1 MPSTAQVGFVG
12 LGTMGSHLAGHL
24 HKFSQERHGRPAL
37 VWNRSPE
44 KAVRHAEVHGTTAV
58 ASLGDLSACT
68 ILCLCLS
75 TTADVEAVLAQIP
88 LERGALVIDATSG
101 DPEQTKAL
109 AAKLLAERGI
119 RFCDAPV
126 SGGPSGAEASTC
138 TTMLGGGTPED
149 VAAASELCDRWSKKV
164 VHCGPVG
171 AGDATKCINNV
182 LNSAHLLLATEGMLA
197 LKSYGVDPATAL
209 EAINGGSGMSLQT
222 TRLPDNVLSRKFNF
236 GFALGLMR
244 KDCNIAG
251 ALVGS
256 QTPSATLIPRVVEL
270 LGEAEAEFGSD
281 ADYTQV
287 AQLLEKRAGVQL

>member
-1 MPSTAQVGFVG
+1 MG
-12 LGTMGSHLAGHL
+12 LGAMGAHLARHL
-24 HKFSQERHGRPAL
+24 HTLSLAQSGRPAL

-58 ASLGDLSACT
+58 ASLSDLSACT

-126 SGGPSGAEASTC
+126 SGGPSGAEAGTC

-182 LNSAHLLLATEGMLA
+182 LNSAHLLLATEGMV
-197 LKSYGVDPATAL
+197 S
-209 EAINGGSGMSLQT
+209 
-222 TRLPDNVLSRKFNF
+222 
-236 GFALGLMR
+236 
-244 KDCNIAG
+244 
-251 ALVGS
+251 
-256 QTPSATLIPRVVEL
+256 
-270 LGEAEAEFGSD
+270 
-281 ADYTQV
+281 
-287 AQLLEKRAGVQL
+287 